1 LAVSAPWGAEVW
13 SSAQPADCMEGDMN
27 GSEPITAEHIVAA
40 VLAHALI
47 GRLGREPDATI
58 AVRTWRDVLKAI
70 RTADPQENRA

>member
-1 LAVSAPWGAEVW
+1 MAVSAPWGAEVW
-13 SSAQPADCMEGDMN
+13 SSAQPSHCMEGDMN

-58 AVRTWRDVLKAI
+58 AGCGGIPCFTGGSAARCARQ
-70 RTADPQENRA
+70 RR